1 MNILLNWKRWFVSGV
16 FAVLAFATGGMANAK
31 GVIRRPNQ
39 FDLVCQLRGKI
50 VSDPHPTYVGTYP
63 ANVKSWVTPAR
74 YIVDLTSRKYCDT
87 DCKRFGISPISAV
100 KKIKSFLMT
109 DRDLNP
115 FCGEVIIFFAKDW

>member
-1 MNILLNWKRWFVSGV
+1 M
-16 FAVLAFATGGMANAK
+16 LAFATGGMANAK